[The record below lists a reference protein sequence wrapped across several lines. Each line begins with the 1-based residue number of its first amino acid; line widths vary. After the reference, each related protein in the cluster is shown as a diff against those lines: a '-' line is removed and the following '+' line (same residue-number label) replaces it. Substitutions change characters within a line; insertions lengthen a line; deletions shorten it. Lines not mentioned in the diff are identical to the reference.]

1 MKTRGFRFFQS
12 RQNAGQLLGLS
23 VIIVII
29 LWLGLSNHFHE
40 SAVKKATARDS
51 LHSACLKNDS
61 LIQENKILKEQLA
74 AKLQSY
80 CDTIS
85 PAEKIAR
92 GKLSKFFE
100 QARAERD
107 RQEHVLFKE
116 KASRQEWL
124 YKKQEYQELD
134 SFYFYHSRNLSAA
147 RNLMKNNPNDFV
159 KYAVARFMSECMF
172 DTDYDSE
179 VCILERKVEPINLF
193 HLVDSTT
200 EAAIE
205 SSRQSIGRIYEARHA
220 RLDSAYQVKLKA
232 LEKQLAIKVAKKAKE
247 LGLSK

>member
-1 MKTRGFRFFQS
+1 MKTNGFRFFQS
-12 RQNAGQLLGLS
+12 RQSAGQILGAS

-29 LWLGLSNHFHE
+29 LCLGLSNHFHE
-40 SAVKKATARDS
+40 SVATKATARDS
-51 LHSACLKNDS
+51 LHSVCLERDS
-61 LIQENKILKEQLA
+61 LIQENNVLKEQLA

-80 CDTIS
+80 CDTIA

-100 QARAERD
+100 QARAEND
-107 RQEHVLFKE
+107 RQERALSKDKE
-116 KASRQEWL
+116 SRQEWL

-134 SFYFYHSRNLSAA
+134 SFYFYHSRSLNAA
-147 RNLMKNNPNDFV
+147 RDLMKNNPADFV

-179 VCILERKVEPINLF
+179 ACSLERKVKPINLF
-193 HLVDSTT
+193 HVVDSTT
-200 EAAIE
+200 EAAID
-205 SSRQSIGRIYEARHA
+205 SSRQSIGRLYETRHA
-220 RLDSAYQVKLKA
+220 RLDSAYQAKLNV